1 MRSTAPGRLVAAIGY
16 TFLVGALA
24 IVRLHSGSALW
35 LDEALSVNIARL
47 PLPQLFTALRQD
59 GSPPLYYLLL
69 HGWIAV
75 LGTGDNAV
83 RALSTLF
90 SLLALPAAYFVGR
103 RLGDRSS
110 TRRPSPR
117 SSRAYAGLAAALVL
131 AACPFAIR
139 YATETRMY
147 ALVMLLTLLAL
158 LAVLRALQRPS
169 LPRLAAVAAAAGLL
183 ALTHYWALFL
193 LAAGEAVLLLFAWRH
208 RWCRPGVHVLL
219 AVPCG
224 GLLFLPWLPS
234 FLFQARHT
242 GTPWAPGPTWHDAVG
257 TLRQWAGPGAFGL
270 ALALL
275 LAALALWA
283 LPRPPAWQL
292 LLVGLGALA
301 LGLVVS
307 RVQGAGYA
315 LRYSAPA
322 AAAVLLVPALGAARL
337 GGRRGAAA
345 LAAVA
350 VLGLGVAFFSPL
362 LDSRTQ
368 ARATAALL
376 RAHLHPGDLVVYCP
390 DQLGPAV
397 DRLLPPGTAEV
408 VYPTMGAPQRVD
420 WVDYAA
426 RNAAGSPSAF
436 AATVN
441 ARTTGAVW
449 LVRADGY
456 RTFGNQCA
464 DLDQDLAALR
474 GGRVVVQ
481 EPATSGETE
490 WLVGYGTARS

>member
-1 MRSTAPGRLVAAIGY
+1 LAAAGY
-16 TFLVGALA
+16 AVLLGALV

-47 PLPQLFTALRQD
+47 PLPQLFTALRHD
-59 GSPPLYYLLL
+59 GSPPFYYLLL
-69 HGWIAV
+69 HGWIA
-75 LGTGDNAV
+75 LFGTGDDAV

-90 SLLALPAAYFVGR
+90 SLLALPVAYAVGC
-103 RLGDRSS
+103 RLGDR
-110 TRRPSPR
+110 R
-117 SSRAYAGLAAALVL
+117 AGLAAALVL
-131 AACPFAIR
+131 AACPFAVR

-147 ALVMLLTLLAL
+147 ALVMLLTLVTL
-158 LAVLRALQRPS
+158 LAVLRALREPS
-169 LPRLAAVAAAAGLL
+169 VPRLAAVAASAGLL

-193 LAAGEAVLLLFAWRH
+193 LAAGEVALLVFAVRR
-208 RWCRPGVHVLL
+208 RWCSPGVRVLI

-242 GTPWAPGPTWHDAVG
+242 GTPWAPAPTWHDAVG
-257 TLRQWAGPGAFGL
+257 TLRQWAGPGAAGL

-275 LAALALWA
+275 LAVLALWA
-283 LPRPPAWQL
+283 LPRPPARYL
-292 LLVGLGALA
+292 LLLGLGALV
-301 LGLVVS
+301 LGLLVS
-307 RVQGAGYA
+307 RAQGSGYA
-315 LRYSAPA
+315 LRYSAPV

-337 GGRRGAAA
+337 GGRRAAAA

-350 VLGLGVAFFSPL
+350 LLGLAVAVFSPL
-362 LDSRTQ
+362 LGSRTQ
-368 ARATAALL
+368 AHATAALL
-376 RAHLHPGDLVVYCP
+376 RAHLRPGDLVLYCP

-397 DRLLPPGTAEV
+397 DRLLPPGTDEV

-436 AATVN
+436 AASAS
-441 ARTTGAVW
+441 ARAAGAVW

-456 RTFGNQCA
+456 RTFGDQCA
-464 DLDQDLAALR
+464 ELDRALVALR
-474 GGRVVVQ
+474 GPAVVLQ
-481 EPATSGETE
+481 EPASSGEAE
-490 WLVGYGTARS
+490 SLASYAPVS

>member
-1 MRSTAPGRLVAAIGY
+1 MRSLAPKSVAAAGY
-16 TFLVGALA
+16 AILIGALVV
-24 IVRLHSGSALW
+24 VRLHSGSALW

-47 PLPQLFTALRQD
+47 PLPRLFTALRHD
-59 GSPPLYYLLL
+59 GSPPFYYLLL
-69 HGWIAV
+69 HGWIAAF
-75 LGTGDNAV
+75 GAGDDAV

-90 SLLALPAAYFVGR
+90 SVLALPVAYAIGR
-103 RLGDRSS
+103 CLGDR
-110 TRRPSPR
+110 R
-117 SSRAYAGLAAALVL
+117 AGLYVALVL

-147 ALVMLLTLLAL
+147 ALVMVLTLVAL
-158 LAVLRALQRPS
+158 LAVLRALHEPS
-169 LPRLAAVAAAAGLL
+169 VPRLAAVAACAGLL
-183 ALTHYWALFL
+183 ALTHYWTLFL
-193 LAAGEAVLLLFAWRH
+193 LAAGEVALLVFAWRS
-208 RWCRPGVHVLL
+208 RWRRPSVRLL
-219 AVPCG
+219 TAVPSG

-242 GTPWAPGPTWHDAVG
+242 GTPWAPAPTWHDAVG
-257 TLRQWAGPGAFGL
+257 TLRQWAGPGTAGL

-283 LPRPPAWQL
+283 LPLPSARRL
-292 LLVGLGALA
+292 LLLGLGALV
-301 LGLVVS
+301 LGLFVS
-307 RVQGAGYA
+307 RAQGAGYA
-315 LRYSAPA
+315 LRYSSPV

-337 GGRRGAAA
+337 GGRRGGAA

-350 VLGLGVAFFSPL
+350 LLGLGVAVFSPL
-362 LDSRTQ
+362 LGPRTQ

-376 RAHLHPGDLVVYCP
+376 RAHLRPGDLVVYCP

-397 DRLLPPGTAEV
+397 DRLLPPGTDEV

-436 AATVN
+436 AATAS
-441 ARTTGAVW
+441 ARATGVVW

-456 RTFGNQCA
+456 RTFGSQCA
-464 DLDQDLAALR
+464 DLDRDLAALR
-474 GGRVVVQ
+474 GPAVVLQ
-481 EPATSGETE
+481 APASSGEAE
-490 WLVGYGTARS
+490 SLAGYTPVS